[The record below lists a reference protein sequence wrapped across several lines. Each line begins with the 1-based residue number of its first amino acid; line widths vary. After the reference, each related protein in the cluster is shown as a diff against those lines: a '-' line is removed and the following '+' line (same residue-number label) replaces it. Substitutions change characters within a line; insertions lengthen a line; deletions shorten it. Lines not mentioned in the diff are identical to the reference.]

1 MVFNLY
7 ITCIDKDL
15 INENNVNNEYSTVM
29 LSTDDIISF
38 DDNSLNIFNKFY
50 YQNKIDKIIVDYKQ
64 SQIYNELIKQPY
76 NYKVKYLYS

>member
-15 INENNVNNEYSTVM
+15 INENNINNEYSTVI
-29 LSTDDIISF
+29 LSVDDIISF